1 MSTASKAALLAMS
14 DSLRTEL
21 HPFGVGVTYVCAGSI
36 QSSFSDNALAGMG
49 LERYQ
54 AAGSAYNS
62 MAASIK

>member
-1 MSTASKAALLAMS
+1 MS

-54 AAGSAYNS
+54 AAGSAYHS